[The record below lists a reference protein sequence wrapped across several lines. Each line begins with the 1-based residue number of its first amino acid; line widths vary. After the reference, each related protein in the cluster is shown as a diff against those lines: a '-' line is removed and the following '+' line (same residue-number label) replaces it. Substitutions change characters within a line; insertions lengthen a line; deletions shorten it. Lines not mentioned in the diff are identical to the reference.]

1 MNKKITLGLAISLIA
16 IASAVT
22 FILTSFFSLQS
33 FNEKIVDVNEKAE
46 KYENLEVLDN
56 YVREQYFGDIDEKK
70 LNSGILKG
78 YVNGLEDKYSRYL
91 TAEEYQEELTED
103 SGERVGL
110 GITVA
115 EDESGYMLI
124 TEILENS
131 PLSDSDIKVNDIIVA
146 INDIDVLKD
155 GFDEAVNEMRGNE
168 GTEVTITVRRGGT
181 DIKKTFTRTAI
192 EVITV
197 NGEMLDNYI
206 GYIKVSGFKK
216 NTPDQFISEL
226 EELIAN
232 AVYSDEHEE
241 TIVYSDESELDL
253 PMVVLVNGNTASAAE
268 LFAASLKDFEKAK
281 LVGEQ
286 TYGKGVMQV
295 TSKLDD
301 GSAVV
306 LTVAEYKTVKSECYD
321 KIGITP
327 DYIVESDDENSNTDL
342 QLNKAIEV
350 IKKWN
355 EN

>member
-1 MNKKITLGLAISLIA
+1 
-16 IASAVT
+16 
-22 FILTSFFSLQS
+22 
-33 FNEKIVDVNEKAE
+33 
-46 KYENLEVLDN
+46 
-56 YVREQYFGDIDEKK
+56 
-70 LNSGILKG
+70 
-78 YVNGLEDKYSRYL
+78 
-91 TAEEYQEELTED
+91 
-103 SGERVGL
+103 
-110 GITVA
+110 
-115 EDESGYMLI
+115 ML
-124 TEILENS
+124 
-131 PLSDSDIKVNDIIVA
+131 P
-146 INDIDVLKD
+146 
-155 GFDEAVNEMRGNE
+155 E
-168 GTEVTITVRRGGT
+168 GV
-181 DIKKTFTRTAI
+181 
-192 EVITV
+192 
-197 NGEMLDNYI
+197 
-206 GYIKVSGFKK
+206 
-216 NTPDQFISEL
+216 
-226 EELIAN
+226 IAN